1 MKYRQDIDGLRAIAV
16 LAVVLFHFGVTGMS
30 GGYAGVD
37 IFFVISGFLITS
49 ILMKDAENESISF
62 LGFYEKRIRRLFPAL
77 FATVLASF
85 VAAYFIF
92 MPDEFREFGRSAIAA
107 IAYLSNVFFWLSS
120 DYFQGSSELSPLLH
134 TWSLAVEEQF
144 YLVFPVVVWAS
155 YKLGKRAFYWSVA
168 ALFACSFFASI
179 WYISISASTVFYL
192 SPFRF
197 WELLAGSIV
206 AIAFKENIVPNAKV
220 ASWTAALGLILLV
233 APIFLLNKES
243 LFPGWAA
250 VPSCLGTALLIWAN
264 DQNKWIGKLL
274 KLRFMQFTGKI
285 SYSMYLWHWPI
296 VVFYG
301 YWIIRD
307 LVWWDTLLLLSV
319 TYAISHLSCQYLEAP
334 FRLHRGHKLQPLK
347 VYSTSIAFSF
357 VIFVLGVLV
366 WKADGYKARFP
377 HFVEQLN
384 LKDAHKESGFAGC
397 FIKEDQFYNDNWNY
411 DSCVMTLPGATET
424 ILLWG
429 DSHAFHLIGGLKT
442 IQQEL
447 NVNIALYASAG
458 CSPLFDT
465 DIPRNPQC
473 RANNEFVKELIDT
486 HNING
491 LVLAGNWAWAFKVED
506 PDIDLSSVQSTFTAL
521 TEANKKVFIVNQVPI
536 YPVKNPAFLGMR
548 LASSSDAPQDY
559 LLAPEYGVKASEQI
573 KSLLPDENVFSP
585 QDLLC
590 EKGKCLI
597 YRNKEIM
604 VRDRA
609 HLSSAASIYIVQSMA
624 PKLKNAL
631 SLGLN

>member
-1 MKYRQDIDGLRAIAV
+1 MKHRQDIDGLRAIAV

-49 ILMKDAENESISF
+49 ILMKDAETQSISF

-85 VAAYFIF
+85 IAAYFIF

-107 IAYLSNVFFWLSS
+107 IVYLSNVFFWLSS

-144 YLVFPVVVWAS
+144 YLIFPVIVWAS

-168 ALFACSFFASI
+168 SLFTCSFVASI

-206 AIAFKENIVPNAKV
+206 AIAFKENLVPNAKI
-220 ASWTAALGLILLV
+220 ASWLGVLGLILLV
-233 APIFLLNKES
+233 APIFVLNKES

-307 LVWWDTLLLLSV
+307 LVWWDTLLLVIV
-319 TYAISHLSCQYLEAP
+319 TYAISHLSCKYLEAP
-334 FRLHRGHKLQPLK
+334 FRLHRGDILRPLK

-397 FIKEDQFYNDNWNY
+397 FIKEDQFYNDNWSY
-411 DSCVMTLPGATET
+411 DSCVMTMPGATET

-506 PDIDLSSVQSTFTAL
+506 PDIDLSSVRSTFTAL
-521 TEANKKVFIVNQVPI
+521 TEADKKVFVVNQVPI

-548 LASSSDAPQDY
+548 LSTSSKAPQDY

-631 SLGLN
+631 GLGLK